1 MRRVFISF
9 IVFLCYCTSFSQ
21 DNLKEVTIFHWNDF
35 HAYNLPVKRAKKDS
49 STGETVYYYYGGT
62 SNMLGYLNKY
72 RTPNSLVL
80 NAGDD
85 FQGTPISNFTKGKS
99 QIELLNLYNLDA
111 FVIGN
116 HEFDYGQYALDSA
129 LMLAKFDYLSANVYF
144 NPRNSTMGK
153 SYIIRDVNGVKA
165 GIIGITLPELFE
177 VSLPQNVDQ
186 VIMLNTDSVI
196 QENITRLKNE
206 DCDIIVLLTHAG
218 VQSDSLFASKFYKD
232 VDVIVG
238 GHSHTPLFK
247 PKIVNGVIIVQ
258 AGAVSRWLGKL
269 DLKIDIEK
277 DTVIGNYGKLIET
290 VMDSSM
296 YDRAAQEKVER
307 MVASIGGE
315 LGRVIGQLETDWIA
329 SYSKESNLGQYEAD
343 VFMKKT
349 GTDIAFINGGGLRK
363 SLYSGSIT
371 VGDIWEINPFG
382 NEIISFSVTGKT
394 LEQMIRNNILIRAGK
409 VKEGESAEI
418 LDVSGLSYS
427 FDSRKAVEDSI
438 SFPLLLQVNGQAIED
453 NRTYTIST
461 NSFVTS
467 QFKKFFGEVSEQ
479 IEFQTTGLIDRDVI
493 IESVEKEKIINSV
506 LVPRINDLSEQKEQ

>member
-1 MRRVFISF
+1 MRRFAFPLILLIFYAS
-9 IVFLCYCTSFSQ
+9 SFSQ

-35 HAYNLPVKRAKKDS
+35 HAHNLPEKRAKKDS
-49 STGETVYYYYGGT
+49 ITGETVYYYYGGT

-72 RTPNSLVL
+72 RMHNSLVF

-111 FVIGN
+111 FVLGN

-144 NPRNSTMGK
+144 NPKSTTMGK
-153 SYIIRDVNGVKA
+153 SYVIKEINGVKV
-165 GIIGITLPELFE
+165 GILGITLPELFE
-177 VSLPQNVDQ
+177 VSLPKNVDQ

-196 QENITRLKNE
+196 QTNIDRLKNE
-206 DCDIIVLLTHAG
+206 NCDLIVLLTHAG
-218 VQSDSLFASKFYKD
+218 VQNDSLFASKFYRD

-277 DTVIGNYGKLIET
+277 DTVIENYGKLIET
-290 VMDSSM
+290 VMDSSI
-296 YDRAAQEKVER
+296 YDKGAQEKVEQ

-315 LGRVIGQLETDWIA
+315 LEKVIGQLETDWNA

-343 VFMKKT
+343 AFRKET

-363 SLYSGSIT
+363 SMYSGNIT

-382 NEIISFSVTGKT
+382 NEVISFSVTGKT
-394 LEQMIRNNILIRAGK
+394 LMQMIRNNILIRASK

-418 LDVSGLSYS
+418 LDVAGLNYSY
-427 FDSRKAVEDSI
+427 DSRKAAEDSNN
-438 SFPLLLQVNGQAIED
+438 FPVYIQVNGQEIDD

-461 NSFVTS
+461 NSFITS
-467 QFKKFFGEVSEQ
+467 QFRKFFGEVSEQ
-479 IEFQTTGLIDRDVI
+479 IEFKSTGLIDRDII
-493 IESVEKEKIINSV
+493 IEAVEKQKVINSV
-506 LVPRINDLSEQKEQ
+506 LAPRIVDLSGQQE